1 MVTLKMAIIFLM
13 EQIRTPFSLIWTIMS
28 PTVLFFFLH
37 FNEIELHY
45 GDTAWLGKQISWF
58 VGYISFSVVLFNY
71 CLYLVGRR
79 ESGFIATFVHNMDGR
94 LLFIRS
100 QLIASLIISI
110 LYVFFFILVVLTGF
124 QASPDYQIIMIIL
137 KSIYINAFMMVSL
150 TFMASFRVTFQTA
163 STIYSVLITV
173 CMVSGIVSLKYNE
186 GIVYWINQVNP
197 IAIYSTIL
205 QSDQELS
212 LMTIFFYSIMLI
224 ISIISALTFKTEP
237 VWSSQ

>member
-1 MVTLKMAIIFLM
+1 MV
-13 EQIRTPFSLIWTIMS
+13 
-28 PTVLFFFLH
+28 
-37 FNEIELHY
+37 
-45 GDTAWLGKQISWF
+45 D
-58 VGYISFSVVLFNY
+58 
-71 CLYLVGRR
+71 
-79 ESGFIATFVHNMDGR
+79 

-100 QLIASLIISI
+100 QLIASLIMS
-110 LYVFFFILVVLTGF
+110 YFVCVFFHFSRTNRIPGKSRLSNSNDYFKIDIHKCIYDGF
-124 QASPDYQIIMIIL
+124 TH
-137 KSIYINAFMMVSL
+137 FH
-150 TFMASFRVTFQTA
+150 
-163 STIYSVLITV
+163 
-173 CMVSGIVSLKYNE
+173 GIVQSHIPNSQHYLFCINNCLYGIRNCIIKYNE

>member
-1 MVTLKMAIIFLM
+1 M
-13 EQIRTPFSLIWTIMS
+13 
-28 PTVLFFFLH
+28 
-37 FNEIELHY
+37 
-45 GDTAWLGKQISWF
+45 
-58 VGYISFSVVLFNY
+58 
-71 CLYLVGRR
+71 
-79 ESGFIATFVHNMDGR
+79 HNLEGR

-100 QLIASLIISI
+100 QLIASLIMSI
-110 LYVFFFILVVLTGF
+110 LYVCFFILVVLIGF
-124 QASPDYQIIMIIL
+124 QATPDYQIAIIIL

-150 TFMASFRVTFQTA
+150 TFIASFRVTFQTA

-205 QSDQELS
+205 QSGQELS
-212 LMTIFFYSIMLI
+212 LMTIFFYSIMFI
-224 ISIISALTFKTEP
+224 ISLISALTFKTEP

>member
-1 MVTLKMAIIFLM
+1 
-13 EQIRTPFSLIWTIMS
+13 
-28 PTVLFFFLH
+28 
-37 FNEIELHY
+37 
-45 GDTAWLGKQISWF
+45 
-58 VGYISFSVVLFNY
+58 
-71 CLYLVGRR
+71 
-79 ESGFIATFVHNMDGR
+79 
-94 LLFIRS
+94 
-100 QLIASLIISI
+100 
-110 LYVFFFILVVLTGF
+110 
-124 QASPDYQIIMIIL
+124 

>member
-1 MVTLKMAIIFLM
+1 MAIIFLM

-28 PTVLFFFLH
+28 PTVLFFSFISMKLNFIMVIQHGSENKYHGLQATFL
-37 FNEIELHY
+37 FL
-45 GDTAWLGKQISWF
+45 
-58 VGYISFSVVLFNY
+58 LF
-71 CLYLVGRR
+71 CLITVCIWS
-79 ESGFIATFVHNMDGR
+79 EEECFIATFVHNMDGR

-100 QLIASLIISI
+100 QLIASLIMSI
-110 LYVFFFILVVLTGF
+110 LYVFFILVVLTGF
-124 QASPDYQIIMIIL
+124 QASPDYQIVMIIL

-205 QSDQELS
+205 
-212 LMTIFFYSIMLI
+212 
-224 ISIISALTFKTEP
+224 
-237 VWSSQ
+237 SQTRSCL

>member
-1 MVTLKMAIIFLM
+1 
-13 EQIRTPFSLIWTIMS
+13 
-28 PTVLFFFLH
+28 
-37 FNEIELHY
+37 
-45 GDTAWLGKQISWF
+45 
-58 VGYISFSVVLFNY
+58 
-71 CLYLVGRR
+71 
-79 ESGFIATFVHNMDGR
+79 
-94 LLFIRS
+94 
-100 QLIASLIISI
+100 
-110 LYVFFFILVVLTGF
+110 FFFILVVLTGF
-124 QASPDYQIIMIIL
+124 QASPDYQIVMIIL